1 MVGIEIRI
9 NSHLINHIYILNI
22 SESSSFIDKPDK
34 YKVNVYLVEDGQVIS
49 FEIFH
54 KRDEGIEKLI
64 FLVYESLLSNEKF
77 KQLKNKK

>member
-22 SESSSFIDKPDK
+22 SESSSFIDKPDT
-34 YKVNVYLVEDGQVIS
+34 YRVNVYLVEKGQVIS

-54 KRDEGIEKLI
+54 NRDEGIEKLI
-64 FLVYESLLSNEKF
+64 FLVYESLLNNKEF
-77 KQLKNKK
+77 KKLKEIK